1 MKLIQDKK
9 NLADATD
16 IFTNLGVIDEY
27 KVGVSIVNF

>member
-1 MKLIQDKK
+1 MKLIQVKEK
-9 NLADATD
+9 LANATD